1 MHAQTKP
8 QRKRSRRA
16 LIYAYLFAI
25 IFALFAFSNGANAQ
39 VAPVTPPDQTVP
51 GQMPS
56 TSAAPVTAV
65 ASVPQAPA
73 GPTGPQPAQGPNGD
87 TNASINLNLG
97 QALAKPSE
105 SITIIVLLTLLSVA
119 PSLLIMMT
127 SFTRIVIVLALT
139 RNAIGIPSVP
149 PNQVM
154 IGLAVFLT
162 FFVMGPTFQ
171 AMHRDGIQPMLDG
184 RISQKDGI
192 VAAGKPLKS
201 FMLAQT
207 RREELALFV
216 DASKTKPDKPENVA
230 WQALI
235 PAFIISELKTAFII
249 GFVVFVPFLVI
260 DIIVSSSLMAM
271 GMMMLPPQMIS
282 LPFKLLLFVLVDGWS
297 LLAKSLLT
305 SFN

>member
-1 MHAQTKP
+1 MR
-8 QRKRSRRA
+8 QRHMQPNRSWRSHV
-16 LIYAYLFAI
+16 LAYLLATIVAI
-25 IFALFAFSNGANAQ
+25 LAFSTSADAQ

-51 GQMPS
+51 GTTPQ
-56 TSAAPVTAV
+56 TSAPTSANTA
-65 ASVPQAPA
+65 ATNSPS
-73 GPTGPQPAQGPNGD
+73 GPQGPVGAQGPNGSG
-87 TNASINLNLG
+87 TNATISLNLG
-97 QALAKPSE
+97 EALAKPSE
-105 SITIIVLLTLLSVA
+105 SITIIVLLTLLSIA
-119 PSLLIMMT
+119 PSMLIMTT

-162 FFVMGPTFQ
+162 FFVMSPTFS
-171 AMHRDGIQPMLDG
+171 AMYNEGIQPMVTG
-184 RISQKDGI
+184 KVAQKDGFI
-192 VAAGKPLKS
+192 AATKPLKT
-201 FMLAQT
+201 FMLKQT
-207 RREELALFV
+207 RSEELALFV
-216 DASKTKPDKPENVA
+216 DVSRTKPDKPENVSLT
-230 WQALI
+230 ALV

-249 GFVVFVPFLVI
+249 GFIVFIPFLVI